1 MVCEIF
7 PDALRIREEAM
18 FCRASEYFGMRLYRL
33 GLVSFSLQPQQV
45 RCNGSGL
52 FPRGKC
58 PGLFSGGP
66 GGIRTHDL
74 RRVRATSVLCDLLLT
89 RLDYRPIE
97 SPSPAMS
104 REKLVVYSIFDKTR
118 KGQLIS

>member
-1 MVCEIF
+1 
-7 PDALRIREEAM
+7 
-18 FCRASEYFGMRLYRL
+18 MRFD
-33 GLVSFSLQPQQV
+33 GLWLVPFTLQPKNV
-45 RCNGSGL
+45 IGYHPGKLCV
-52 FPRGKC
+52 KC
-58 PGLFSGGP
+58 PGFICGGP

-104 REKLVVYSIFDKTR
+104 REKLVVYSIFDMTR